1 MYLVIKTGCLTVL
14 TTSWFNFSRQP
25 EMRLQSVCRFFL
37 QTANCKL
44 PTNIYFCCMAEIS
57 ISNKDWPRVKI
68 KLQRKYNHLTDA
80 QLQYTEG
87 QEEALIGNLEALV
100 NRNRDY
106 VVFTLKKALVNIDN
120 NRL

>member
-1 MYLVIKTGCLTVL
+1 
-14 TTSWFNFSRQP
+14 
-25 EMRLQSVCRFFL
+25 
-37 QTANCKL
+37 
-44 PTNIYFCCMAEIS
+44 MAAIS

-68 KLQRKYNHLTDA
+68 KLKRKYRELTDE

-87 QEEALIGNLEALV
+87 QEDNLINKLATLV
-100 NRNRDY
+100 NSDQDY

>member
-1 MYLVIKTGCLTVL
+1 
-14 TTSWFNFSRQP
+14 
-25 EMRLQSVCRFFL
+25 
-37 QTANCKL
+37 
-44 PTNIYFCCMAEIS
+44 MAEIS
-57 ISNKDWPRVKI
+57 ISNQDWNRVKI

-87 QEEALIGNLEALV
+87 QEDTLITRIMDLV
-100 NRNRDY
+100 NRDRNY